1 MTSHR
6 KPRKQTGKSGLVGPL
21 VSAVNAAL
29 RRAQPVAKLSV
40 RAPEPN
46 PKRGRAVP
54 ARSTQ
59 ATERVLLEALEPRI
73 LLSADINPAA
83 LTLAG
88 ELTKPGE
95 QKVYEFNVDQQT
107 TVILDSL
114 TNNDRLSWSLS
125 GPTGSVASNDFAS
138 TGAQQPL
145 QLMAGKYRLTIDGS
159 GDAIGQYGLRVID
172 AGAAVDLVPG
182 QDTMGELSRGNDSA
196 VYRFNAA
203 AGDKFFF
210 STLGAAQNTGSVTWR
225 LIDPFG
231 RTEGSSSNTNA
242 SSGPV
247 TTKSTGR
254 YLLVVEAANSGSS
267 SQKFGFNL
275 TPVQDEVH
283 ALTLNQTSQ
292 VQIQPGQT
300 QKLVFDL
307 LQPTSVVLDV
317 TQAGSASNWT
327 TFWSL
332 KGSEGFQRTDVDVYD
347 THAQRLELAAGHY
360 ELSLYKN
367 GYDGEWSGQV
377 RVALHTVEALT
388 DAVLATPTTGT
399 MADPRASASFAL
411 DLTAGQRFNLTGS
424 TTNGNVGWSLYD
436 RYGQKVMGGDYL
448 NSTVTPVTISRS
460 DRYTLVLDAFS
471 SNAANAQVGYQFT
484 ARQFVDGA
492 EALPADGVV
501 LGQIAVPGQVQSYTF
516 EVQTPDVWAFDSWTN
531 RGDMYWSLL
540 RDGVAIVNNVALSGS
555 DASQRLS
562 ALRLEAAH
570 YELRVWAGSNAT
582 GEFQFQMLQGAQAV
596 ALA

>member
-182 QDTMGELSRGNDSA
+182 HAWNLVEGRG
-196 VYRFNAA
+196 
-203 AGDKFFF
+203 
-210 STLGAAQNTGSVTWR
+210 
-225 LIDPFG
+225 
-231 RTEGSSSNTNA
+231 
-242 SSGPV
+242 
-247 TTKSTGR
+247 
-254 YLLVVEAANSGSS
+254 
-267 SQKFGFNL
+267 
-275 TPVQDEVH
+275 
-283 ALTLNQTSQ
+283 
-292 VQIQPGQT
+292 
-300 QKLVFDL
+300 
-307 LQPTSVVLDV
+307 
-317 TQAGSASNWT
+317 
-327 TFWSL
+327 
-332 KGSEGFQRTDVDVYD
+332 
-347 THAQRLELAAGHY
+347 
-360 ELSLYKN
+360 
-367 GYDGEWSGQV
+367 
-377 RVALHTVEALT
+377 
-388 DAVLATPTTGT
+388 
-399 MADPRASASFAL
+399 
-411 DLTAGQRFNLTGS
+411 
-424 TTNGNVGWSLYD
+424 
-436 RYGQKVMGGDYL
+436 
-448 NSTVTPVTISRS
+448 
-460 DRYTLVLDAFS
+460 
-471 SNAANAQVGYQFT
+471 
-484 ARQFVDGA
+484 
-492 EALPADGVV
+492 
-501 LGQIAVPGQVQSYTF
+501 
-516 EVQTPDVWAFDSWTN
+516 
-531 RGDMYWSLL
+531 
-540 RDGVAIVNNVALSGS
+540 
-555 DASQRLS
+555 
-562 ALRLEAAH
+562 
-570 YELRVWAGSNAT
+570 
-582 GEFQFQMLQGAQAV
+582 
-596 ALA
+596 